1 MPIDKIQSA
10 TVGIPPNWMARVVA
24 TAGQL
29 GDSSEVRAKLRKI
42 LGDPKPAEVDL
53 DSIPPEI
60 AALFAQSGTLQK
72 IRKKLEGITK
82 KKAKRLAATRGRVA
96 CVDEDDV
103 VYVGV
108 DFLEKFKNEEDLLA
122 GIMAHEW
129 GHMVSQL
136 PSEDTVSKMS
146 YEEMLELRRDEE
158 AGADAF
164 SGRMLYLMGYSVDD
178 MVQFLKNLEKIEK
191 KIISKKYHP
200 TEIREAI
207 LKEAF
212 AAQKRSEDT
221 ARKLLIR
228 TQLGFSHALK
238 STLIGEG

>member
-42 LGDPKPAEVDL
+42 LGDPKPEEVDL
-53 DSIPPEI
+53 DSIPQEI